1 MSSPNSSSSPRA
13 VIAGLWAVALAL
25 LLYGASDV
33 RGYIVG
39 SPWLSEQPL
48 ALRFGDGL
56 LAFSERLGLPEL
68 RDRLST
74 WVALPTD
81 RYVVLKEPPRPKPAP
96 QKVVEAEPPT
106 TEREPSS
113 DEPTRAFT
121 PTRSI
126 RSILL
131 IGASSIQHQP
141 GIELERL
148 FGTFYEDIQVVRVG
162 KVATGL
168 ARPDV
173 FDWPKRAQELVD
185 EHEPDLVIANFG
197 GNDAQGMMRGKEVL
211 KFGTDAWDE
220 EYANRLRSLI
230 ESSQSRGAL
239 VAIIGMPIMRSAQ
252 SSERVQHVNA
262 ITKTTAEKAGATYVS
277 MWEIAADE
285 KGNYREAI
293 EHDGKRGP
301 MRQSDGWHFT
311 RIGGEYV
318 AERLIE
324 VFERHYWLKPADRE
338 LAVTVPR
345 EIDSEALGRKA
356 RYLAYVPRG
365 EGSECFPALFLLHG
379 AHGTWEDWSSH
390 AHRELQRLAQ
400 KHRIAIVTP
409 DGSEAGWYLDSP
421 LLADSQ
427 YATHVA
433 EEVVEDATASL
444 PITSTRSIGGLS
456 AGGHGAI
463 TLALKNP
470 GLFVAAS
477 SMSGV
482 LDLPAAHERKAL
494 IERLGPYGENRERW
508 EHSSAIHLIEAS
520 PAEAKKLPLLVTVGS
535 SDRWAPTNREF
546 HTRLSALGVEHDF
559 DESEGGHDWTYWT
572 SQLPRHVEW
581 HAAKLH
587 AAGRGECAALTARR

>member
-1 MSSPNSSSSPRA
+1 MSSPKSSSPRV
-13 VIAGLWAVALAL
+13 VIAGLWAVAFAL

-33 RGYIVG
+33 RGFIVG

-48 ALRFGDGL
+48 ALRLGDGL
-56 LAFSERLGLPEL
+56 LAASERLGLPDL
-68 RDRLST
+68 RDRLSA
-74 WVALPTD
+74 WLSPPSD
-81 RYVVLKEPPRPKPAP
+81 RYVVLKETPRPRADVP
-96 QKVVEAEPPT
+96 KVARTEPET
-106 TEREPSS
+106 VEPSS
-113 DEPTRAFT
+113 EGPRAFT
-121 PTRSI
+121 PTRAI
-126 RSILL
+126 RSVLL

-148 FGTFYEDIQVVRVG
+148 FGTYYEGIDITRVG

-185 EHEPDLVIANFG
+185 EHDPDLVIANFG

-211 KFGTDAWDE
+211 KFGTDGWDE

-230 ESSQSRGAL
+230 EASGSRGAQ
-239 VAIIGMPIMRSAQ
+239 VAIIGMPIMRSAR

-262 ITKTTAEKAGATYVS
+262 ITKRAAEEAGATYIS

-293 EHDGKRGP
+293 EHGGRRGP

-311 RIGGEYV
+311 RLGGEYV
-318 AERLIE
+318 AERLLE
-324 VFERHYWLKPADRE
+324 LFERHYWLKPAEKE
-338 LAVTVPR
+338 LAVAMPR
-345 EIDSEALGRKA
+345 ELSSEALDRKA

-365 EGSECFPALFLLHG
+365 DGEACFPALFLLHG
-379 AHGTWEDWSSH
+379 AHGTWEDWPSH

-400 KHRIAIVTP
+400 RHRIAIVTP
-409 DGSEAGWYLDSP
+409 DGSESGWYVDSP
-421 LLADSQ
+421 LIADSQ

-433 EEVVEDATASL
+433 KEVVEDATASL
-444 PITSTRSIGGLS
+444 PVTETRSIAGLS

-463 TLALKNP
+463 TLALKHP

-482 LDLPAAHERKAL
+482 LDLPAAHTRQAL
-494 IERLGPYGENRERW
+494 IERLGPYRDHPERW
-508 EHSSAIHLIEAS
+508 EQSSAIHLVEAS
-520 PAEAKKLPLLVTVGS
+520 PDVAKKLPLLVTVGS
-535 SDRWAPTNREF
+535 SDRWAPTNRQF
-546 HTRLSALGVEHDF
+546 HTRLTALGIEHDF
-559 DESEGGHDWTYWT
+559 DESEGGHDWKYWT

-581 HAAKLH
+581 HAGKLH
-587 AAGRGECAALTARR
+587 AAGGGTCGATARR

>member
-1 MSSPNSSSSPRA
+1 MSSPKSSSPRV
-13 VIAGLWAVALAL
+13 VIAGLWAVAFAL
-25 LLYGASDV
+25 LLYGASDI

-48 ALRFGDGL
+48 ALRVGDGL
-56 LAFSERLGLPEL
+56 LTISERLGLPEL
-68 RDRLST
+68 RERLSA
-74 WVALPTD
+74 WLAPPTD
-81 RYVVLKEPPRPKPAP
+81 RYVVLKEPPRPRP
-96 QKVVEAEPPT
+96 QPKLAQE
-106 TEREPSS
+106 ERQPS
-113 DEPTRAFT
+113 EPTQEETRSFT
-121 PTRSI
+121 PTRRI
-126 RSILL
+126 RRVLL

-148 FGTFYEDIQVVRVG
+148 FGTFYEGIEITRVG

-173 FDWPKRAQELVD
+173 FDWPKRTQELVD
-185 EHEPDLVIANFG
+185 EHDPDLVIANFG

-211 KFGTDAWDE
+211 KFGTDEWDE

-230 ESSQSRGAL
+230 EAGSSRGAE
-239 VAIIGMPIMRSAQ
+239 VAIVGMPIMRSPR
-252 SSERVQHVNA
+252 SSERVQRINA
-262 ITKTTAEKAGATYVS
+262 ITKRAAEAVGATYIS

-285 KGNYREAI
+285 KGKYREAI
-293 EHDGKRGP
+293 EHRGRRGP

-311 RIGGEYV
+311 RLGGEYV
-318 AERLIE
+318 AERLLE
-324 VFERHYWLKPADRE
+324 LFERHYWLKPVEEE
-338 LAVTVPR
+338 LAVAMPR
-345 EIDSEALGRKA
+345 ELTSEALGRKA

-365 EGSECFPALFLLHG
+365 DDSECFPTLFLLHG
-379 AHGTWEDWSSH
+379 AHGTWEDWPSH

-400 KHRIAIVTP
+400 RHRIAIVTP
-409 DGSEAGWYLDSP
+409 DGSASGWYVDSP
-421 LLADSQ
+421 LIAESQ

-433 EEVVEDATASL
+433 KEVVGDATASL
-444 PITSTRSIGGLS
+444 PVTETRSIAGLS

-482 LDLPAAHERKAL
+482 LDLPAAHSREAL
-494 IERLGPYGENRERW
+494 IERLGPYRDHPERW
-508 EHSSAIHLIEAS
+508 EQSSAIHLVEAS
-520 PAEAKKLPLLVTVGS
+520 PEQAKKLPMLVTVGS
-535 SDRWAPTNREF
+535 SDRWAPTNRHF
-546 HTRLSALGVEHDF
+546 STRLVALGIEHDF
-559 DESEGGHDWTYWT
+559 DESEGGHDWKYWT

-587 AAGRGECAALTARR
+587 AAGGGSCGATARR